1 MPHFMALPDDNIY
14 FGLCVLKS
22 HSGNGFSIPQNDYG
36 VVRPFLR
43 HLMVSPQTIIY
54 ILVSVPKS
62 HSGNGFFIP

>member
-22 HSGNGFSIPQNDYG
+22 HSGNGFFIPQNDYG
-36 VVRPFLR
+36 VVGPFLS
-43 HLMVSPQTIIY
+43 HTLWYHQTIIY